1 MVISPFYTQQVL
13 KAYNLQ
19 LSMSP
24 RTSKGQTNSL
34 ASRDVVTISPESRK
48 NSMVAKISQE
58 IVNNLAENSPR
69 NETADE
75 AMSQLSQTYG
85 QLFEVEENT
94 GEGLAF
100 RVVSEKKGDPPR
112 SLSKEENEKI
122 KQKLVDIT
130 QTIVYRNLSK
140 GGI

>member
-1 MVISPFYTQQVL
+1 MVISPFHTQQVM

-19 LSMSP
+19 LSMRP
-24 RTSKGQTNSL
+24 KISKGQSNSP
-34 ASRDVVTISPESRK
+34 ASRDMITISPESRTK
-48 NSMVAKISQE
+48 SMVAKISQE
-58 IVNNLAENSPR
+58 IVNNLAKNSPR

-85 QLFEVEENT
+85 QLFEVEEKT

-100 RVVSEKKGDPPR
+100 KVVSEKKGDPSR
-112 SLSKEENEKI
+112 SLSREENEKI
-122 KQKLVDIT
+122 KQTLVDIT
-130 QTIVYRNLSK
+130 QTIVYRNLST

>member
-1 MVISPFYTQQVL
+1 MVINPFYTQQVL

-19 LSMSP
+19 LSMRA
-24 RTSKGQTNSL
+24 RTSKGQTNSP
-34 ASRDVVTISPESRK
+34 ASRDVITISPESREK
-48 NSMVAKISQE
+48 SMVAKISQE
-58 IVNNLAENSPR
+58 IVNNLAKNSPR

-85 QLFEVEENT
+85 QLFEVEEKT

>member
-19 LSMSP
+19 LSMGS
-24 RTSKGQTNSL
+24 RTSKGQTKSP
-34 ASRDVVTISPESRK
+34 ASGDVITISPESRNK
-48 NSMVAKISQE
+48 SMAAKISQE
-58 IVNNLAENSPR
+58 IVNNLAENSPG

-85 QLFEVEENT
+85 QVFEVGENT

-100 RVVSEKKGDPPR
+100 RVVSQKEGEPPR

>member
-19 LSMSP
+19 LSIGS
-24 RTSKGQTNSL
+24 RASKGQTNSP
-34 ASRDVVTISPESRK
+34 ASRDVITISPESRNK
-48 NSMVAKISQE
+48 SMAARISQE
-58 IVNNLAENSPR
+58 IVNNLGQNSPR

-75 AMSQLSQTYG
+75 AISQLSQTYG

-100 RVVSEKKGDPPR
+100 KVVSEKKGNPPR

>member
-1 MVISPFYTQQVL
+1 MVINPFYTQQVL

-19 LSMSP
+19 LSMRA
-24 RTSKGQTNSL
+24 RTSKGPTNSP
-34 ASRDVVTISPESRK
+34 ASRDVITISPQSREK
-48 NSMVAKISQE
+48 SMVAKISQE
-58 IVNNLAENSPR
+58 IVNNLAKNSPR

-85 QLFEVEENT
+85 QLFEVEEKT
-94 GEGLAF
+94 GEGLVF
-100 RVVSEKKGDPPR
+100 RVVSEKTGDPPR

>member
-1 MVISPFYTQQVL
+1 MVINPFYTQQVL

-19 LSMSP
+19 LSMRA
-24 RTSKGQTNSL
+24 RTSKGPTNSP
-34 ASRDVVTISPESRK
+34 ASRDVITISPQSREK
-48 NSMVAKISQE
+48 SMVAKISQE
-58 IVNNLAENSPR
+58 IVNNLAKNSPR

-75 AMSQLSQTYG
+75 AMSQLSQTSG
-85 QLFEVEENT
+85 QLFEVEEKT
-94 GEGLAF
+94 GEGLVF

>member
-1 MVISPFYTQQVL
+1 MVINPFYTQQVL

-19 LSMSP
+19 LSMRARS
-24 RTSKGQTNSL
+24 SKGQTNSL
-34 ASRDVVTISPESRK
+34 ASRDVITISPESREK
-48 NSMVAKISQE
+48 SMVAKISQE
-58 IVNNLAENSPR
+58 IVNNLAKNSPQ

-85 QLFEVEENT
+85 QLFEVEEKT
-94 GEGLAF
+94 GEGLVF

>member
-24 RTSKGQTNSL
+24 RISKGQTNSL

-58 IVNNLAENSPR
+58 IVNNLAENSPG

-85 QLFEVEENT
+85 QLFEVEQNT

-100 RVVSEKKGDPPR
+100 RVVPEKKGDPPR

-122 KQKLVDIT
+122 KQKLIDIT

>member
-24 RTSKGQTNSL
+24 RISKGQTNSL

-58 IVNNLAENSPR
+58 IVNNLAENSPA

-85 QLFEVEENT
+85 QLFEVEQNT

-100 RVVSEKKGDPPR
+100 RVVPEKKGDPPR

-122 KQKLVDIT
+122 KQKLIDIT

>member
-1 MVISPFYTQQVL
+1 MVINPFYTQQVL

-19 LSMSP
+19 LSMRA
-24 RTSKGQTNSL
+24 RTSKGPTNSP
-34 ASRDVVTISPESRK
+34 ASRDVITISPQSREK
-48 NSMVAKISQE
+48 SMVAKISQE
-58 IVNNLAENSPR
+58 IVNNLAKNSPR

-85 QLFEVEENT
+85 QLFEVEEKT
-94 GEGLAF
+94 GEGLVF